1 MKAEYKRD
9 LKDNYLILSAL
20 EEKEEDDYSI
30 YMVEKN
36 RIPGLLPLHRS
47 RMDGAL
53 LLNYE
58 ITGKQ
63 PLTGLYERRQLGSAD
78 ILSIL
83 SELGDVLETLQKYL
97 LSPENLVFD
106 PEYIFLEPDG
116 KKLCLCYAPGV
127 KNEASIRSLAEFI
140 LRRLDHRDAS
150 AVTAGYRFYGKT
162 LEENFSLQSSLKELL
177 LEYQERDKIPAEHL
191 ENQEVWNE
199 SSGKD
204 RWQAETARYRET
216 GSEEDTRGDEIRT
229 YGENKRSGYDG
240 GVRRGAVS
248 ERRVSSGYAAAEYSD
263 ALLYEEPQ
271 VIHKTRRKNQTVKEE
286 SLVQKEAG
294 NTEKGNRGGEKD
306 KKGRT
311 EKDRSTEEGSSER
324 FVDRIF
330 RAVHPA
336 VLLSA
341 LFLLAALEILFY
353 LGYLQ
358 LTETGGA
365 FFLVLSAELLINSFW
380 KRAKEEKQKQNFERW
395 VDEAEEDEEYQELM
409 QEMYRRPNP
418 AAQPEEIGETRCLSD
433 LKHEEELRL
442 IPVQTSENADPV
454 YGRFPDIIVRRD
466 SVTVGKLR
474 QRCDVVLMTPAI
486 SRMHARLE
494 YRQGV
499 YYLKDLNSRNGTFL
513 NGERLMPQ
521 EAREIDHGDRVA
533 FADIQYRAVRM

>member
-9 LKDNYLILSAL
+9 LKNNYLILSAL

-36 RIPGLLPLHRS
+36 KIPGLLPVHRS
-47 RMDGAL
+47 RRDGAL

-63 PLTGLYERRQLGSAD
+63 PLVSLYEQKQLGCAD
-78 ILSIL
+78 ILLIL
-83 SELGDVLETLQKYL
+83 SEMGEILETLQKYL

-140 LRRLDHRDAS
+140 LRRLDHKDAG
-150 AVTAGYRFYGKT
+150 AVAAGYRFYGKT

-177 LEYQERDKIPAEHL
+177 LEDQNRENGRRMTGRYL
-191 ENQEVWNE
+191 ENQGAYEEKQRE
-199 SSGKD
+199 SGTEPGYG
-204 RWQAETARYRET
+204 R
-216 GSEEDTRGDEIRT
+216 SELESRT
-229 YGENKRSGYDG
+229 
-240 GVRRGAVS
+240 
-248 ERRVSSGYAAAEYSD
+248 
-263 ALLYEEPQ
+263 LLYEEPE
-271 VIHKTRRKNQTVKEE
+271 VIHKTRRKDQNEKERDLFSEQTEDRKKISHGKANAE
-286 SLVQKEAG
+286 SG
-294 NTEKGNRGGEKD
+294 KGGTARGGNVEEK
-306 KKGRT
+306 
-311 EKDRSTEEGSSER
+311 SSEG

-330 RAVHPA
+330 QAVHPA
-336 VLLSA
+336 VLLSG

-365 FFLVLSAELLINSFW
+365 FFLVLSVELLINSFW
-380 KRAKEEKQKQNFERW
+380 KRSKEEKQKQKLERW
-395 VDEAEEDEEYQELM
+395 ADEEEEDEEYQELM
-409 QEMYRRPNP
+409 QEMYQRPETS
-418 AAQPEEIGETRCLSD
+418 AQSEEIGETRCLAD
-433 LKHEEELRL
+433 LKPEEELRL
-442 IPVQTSENADPV
+442 IPVRAQEGRDSAEN
-454 YGRFPDIIVRRD
+454 GIPDIIVRRG
-466 SVTVGKLR
+466 SVTVGKMR
-474 QRCDVVLMTPAI
+474 QQCEVVLMAPAI

-494 YRQGV
+494 YRQGG

-521 EAREIDHGDRVA
+521 EARTVEHGDRVA